1 VSQYRAWTPFTFA
14 HVSEATEKEIN
25 MDPLTSYFATL
36 IALTAIAVAIR
47 LAYMAWRLNIAA
59 NHAEKNK
66 RLLEYEKAQDERMK
80 ESYERCAPA
89 IKKGASV
96 AGAGITML
104 ARMLMK
110 KK

>member
-1 VSQYRAWTPFTFA
+1 
-14 HVSEATEKEIN
+14 

-59 NHAEKNK
+59 NHPDKHK
-66 RLLEYEKAQDERMK
+66 ILSEYEERQRQLAK
-80 ESYERCAPA
+80 ESYEIYAPA